1 VSNCEF
7 GLWTNGSDLIYLQ
20 KVYKEDELNPVYEE
34 LADFPGA
41 GETLDD
47 LNRPDRQLL
56 RNPAGESLLQTFKR
70 CHDYIYG
77 NQGKIKTAFWEL
89 LNIIFCKIYDERRRD
104 ICRKNNETYRRKFWV
119 SVKERNTA
127 EGQEAITKRIHELFE
142 EVKKAEDYRDVFTGH
157 ETITLNHRVLAYIAG
172 ELSRYSFLEAS
183 VDVKGMAY
191 ETIVSNTLKQ
201 ERG

>member
-1 VSNCEF
+1 MFSLPRQNQRDRKKGLYLIEECLGAVSNCEF

-20 KVYKEDELNPVYEE
+20 KAYKEDELNPVYEE

-89 LNIIFCKIYDERRRD
+89 LNIIFCKI
-104 ICRKNNETYRRKFWV
+104 
-119 SVKERNTA
+119 
-127 EGQEAITKRIHELFE
+127 
-142 EVKKAEDYRDVFTGH
+142 
-157 ETITLNHRVLAYIAG
+157 
-172 ELSRYSFLEAS
+172 
-183 VDVKGMAY
+183 
-191 ETIVSNTLKQ
+191 
-201 ERG
+201 